1 MDSRKKSGQVG
12 NYIEHKIYIPPA
24 MTMLLLKLVLP
35 LCLMDAV
42 VSQFDCT
49 CAVVCLTTENTM
61 CNGVPTGRDSCLAY
75 VSAYCSSSG
84 QGRSSARQLI
94 VNDATQCPNYS
105 NTRETCAVTAAVA
118 TLGVV
123 TVFCMLVPSAC
134 GIDPPPSQP
143 APPPALPLAPRPQI
157 SQC

>member
-1 MDSRKKSGQVG
+1 
-12 NYIEHKIYIPPA
+12 
-24 MTMLLLKLVLP
+24 MTMQLLKLVLP

-84 QGRSSARQLI
+84 QGTGRAPVRQLI

-105 NTRETCAVTAAVA
+105 NTRETCAVTTAVA

-123 TVFCMLVPSAC
+123 TVFCMLVSSAC

-143 APPPALPLAPRPQI
+143 APPPALALAPRRPQI
-157 SQC
+157 SQCKMYKYGWSKLRNS